1 VVQFLRH
8 HRDEVSGSSAALAAD
23 AQAPVVPARGR
34 SWALRAGH
42 AIFRHRDWV
51 FPLVLL
57 ALGLAFAPAP
67 PLGHWEWDPLVDAIG
82 IALAVSGQALRAVVI
97 GLAYIRR
104 GGKDKTIYADALVTE
119 GVFAHSRNP
128 LYVGNLLVLFGLF
141 VIHGSPWVLL
151 LGGAFFGTAYVLL
164 VLSEEDY
171 LRTRFGAAFDDYC
184 RRVNRFL
191 PSPRGFRDTVR
202 GMRFDWARLVR
213 KEYSSTFAWTSGA
226 IALLAWEHLRQPD
239 AAPRREI
246 VVVALVAW
254 LPIVIAWA
262 AARIAK
268 KTGAL
273 GHG

>member
-1 VVQFLRH
+1 MPSDVPP
-8 HRDEVSGSSAALAAD
+8 AAPA
-23 AQAPVVPARGR
+23 PAR
-34 SWALRAGH
+34 SWSLRAGH
-42 AIFRHRDWV
+42 AIFRYRDAM
-51 FPLVLL
+51 FPVVLL
-57 ALGLAFAPAP
+57 ALGLFFAPAP
-67 PLGHWEWDPLVDAIG
+67 PLGRWQWDPIMDAIG
-82 IALAVSGQALRAVVI
+82 LAMAIAGQALRAVVI

-119 GVFAHSRNP
+119 GVFAHCRNP
-128 LYVGNLLVLFGLF
+128 LYLGNLLVLFGLF

-151 LGGAFFGTAYVLL
+151 IGGAFFGTAYVLL

-171 LRTRFGAAFDDYC
+171 LRSRFGATFDDYC

-191 PSPRGFRDTVR
+191 PSPRGFGETVR

-213 KEYSSTFAWTSGA
+213 KEYSSTFAWVSGA
-226 IALLAWEHLRQPD
+226 IALLAWEHLIRPD
-239 AAPRREI
+239 AGPRREI

-254 LPIVIAWA
+254 TVVVITWA

-268 KTGAL
+268 KRGAL